1 MCSRVTRVALGSSP
15 KPKDIGMTWIGGR
28 GQGGGMLEKN
38 CQCPSAVRSN
48 SEAAGQW
55 PESQDLKLDL
65 DGQLGLTPGGS
76 QKPSG
81 TRAVPYR

>member
-1 MCSRVTRVALGSSP
+1 MLG
-15 KPKDIGMTWIGGR
+15 
-28 GQGGGMLEKN
+28 KN

-55 PESQDLKLDL
+55 PGSQDLKLDL

-81 TRAVPYR
+81 TRAVP